1 MVRCWFVWGRLIGFR
16 LIFGVLSLTFIG
28 DISNIARV
36 TIDGVGD
43 LLQAAVRELHIVGA
57 LGIIAITGL
66 LVAKVIARV
75 VILDSIVE
83 VILGRLLVGW
93 GRSISIGRLTGG
105 SKGHGHK
112 GEGKGGLSDH
122 VVWCVVFGRLS
133 PC

>member
-1 MVRCWFVWGRLIGFR
+1 MIRCWLVRGWFIGLR
-16 LIFGVLSLTFIG
+16 LIFWVLSLTLIG
-28 DISNIARV
+28 DISNKARV
-36 TIDGVGD
+36 SIDGVGD

-93 GRSISIGRLTGG
+93 GRSISLAGG
-105 SKGHGHK
+105 SR
-112 GEGKGGLSDH
+112 S
-122 VVWCVVFGRLS
+122 S
-133 PC
+133 